1 MKVFQNNRMASIL
14 YEALV
19 WILISAISAIPLNLA
34 VKALGG
40 KSSWLKAILVNII
53 LDIINIFLSPQI
65 RFGYIIISFILKLF
79 IYKLMFR
86 IGWIKA
92 LLAWILQ
99 YIIAVLL
106 VILLAVIGLG
116 WVIALPFF
124 L

>member
-1 MKVFQNNRMASIL
+1 MKTFHVFRMANIL
-14 YEALV
+14 YEAVV

-40 KSSWLKAILVNII
+40 KSSWLKAILVNLI

-86 IGWIKA
+86 IGWLKA

-106 VILLAVIGLG
+106 IVLLAAIGLG
-116 WVIALPFF
+116 WLIAVPFF